1 MQTVKSGD
9 TVKMHYTA
17 KLEDGEMFDA
27 SKADQPVE
35 IKVGTGQVIRGVDE
49 ELQGMSLNE
58 KKSFTVA
65 PDKAFGV
72 RDESLQRSVA
82 RSALPP
88 EVNPELGDFLPVRS
102 PSGAEIPA
110 EVKFVDDE
118 KIVLDLNHPLAGR
131 HLTFEVQIVAIEAAA
146 SA

>member
-27 SKADQPVE
+27 SKEDQPVE
-35 IKVGTGQVIRGVDE
+35 IKVGTGQIIPGVDE

-65 PDKAFGV
+65 PEQAFGV
-72 RDESLQRSVA
+72 RDETLQRSVE

-88 EVNPELGDFLPVRS
+88 DLNPGLGDFLPVRS

-110 EVKFVDDE
+110 EVKYVDDE

-131 HLTFEVQIVAIEAAA
+131 HLSFDVEVVAIEAGA